1 MKNNDIIIELVT
13 KIKYIHEKLEV
24 IDTYNN
30 DILYNIESVI
40 TNIKNSNNKVLIDEY
55 FNILQDIFFE
65 LEKIIWNN
73 NYNFSK
79 KLLDYVKDFDRI
91 DTEISRKIILKK
103 IQEWYYD

>member
-103 IQEWYYD
+103 IQE